1 MIAALFVAFLLQTAV
16 ECTPNTDPLVVGGT
30 GLNVVIVYPFQIS
43 GSSSTR
49 FDVVF
54 VGEGFKASEED
65 VVRFEAKIGEAI
77 KYLSVSPYARCA
89 FNFYWVRLVS
99 NGSGSDHPFD
109 SSLPQEERCKDTPL
123 NSYFGRPGG
132 RERELFVDL
141 DDRQRCSGLVDSIVP
156 NWDVIVV
163 LVNDATYGGINF
175 DDEHFLTVSVGEG
188 FQNVLLHE
196 MGHAFAGLGDE
207 YGDLVDWETYYPIED
222 GEPDNPN
229 VTINTDRPLK
239 WPVDLAVPIPTDLS
253 ALRLK
258 PEFEGK
264 SDAELE
270 QTVGL
275 WEGAARVDR
284 GAFRPQFDCRMRSEP
299 TDFCT
304 VCTEAVA
311 AAKAAA
317 CAAPILE
324 GQPQPRPLYCI
335 AGSTVRVP
343 LPPCPKC
350 LTAVDE
356 ETLARLR
363 LSRTDRVRVE
373 IGPLPGVE
381 VVRIIRREGSLE
393 TVVATGHRMPSDP
406 SSPAASQPI
415 FGVEFPVEASGHYYI
430 EFSPATCEVPRFSFS
445 VRVFVN
451 GVSVRLL

>member
-1 MIAALFVAFLLQTAV
+1 
-16 ECTPNTDPLVVGGT
+16 
-30 GLNVVIVYPFQIS
+30 LNVVIVYPFQIS
-43 GSSSTR
+43 GSSWNR

-54 VGEGFKASEED
+54 VGEGFTASEED
-65 VVRFEAKIGEAI
+65 VARFETRVGEAI

-99 NGSGSDHPFD
+99 NESGSDHPLD
-109 SSLPQEERCKDTPL
+109 SSLGCKDPPL
-123 NSYFGRPGG
+123 NSHFGRPGWN
-132 RERELFVDL
+132 EWDL
-141 DDRQRCSGLVDSIVP
+141 MVEPDDRQRCSDLVNSIVP

-163 LVNDATYGGINF
+163 LVNDTMYGGFNY
-175 DDEHFLTVSVGEG
+175 DDEHFLTVSVGTG
-188 FQNVLLHE
+188 FQNVLPHE

-207 YGDLVDWETYYPIED
+207 YGDLVDWETYYPIEG

-229 VTINTDRPLK
+229 VTINTAPPLK
-239 WPVDLAVPIPTDLS
+239 WEVDPAVPIPTDLT

-258 PEFEGK
+258 PEFAGK

-270 QTVGL
+270 RTVGL

-284 GAFRPQFDCRMRSEP
+284 GAFRPQFDCRMRSEFA
-299 TDFCT
+299 DFCK
-304 VCTEAVA
+304 VCTEAVSA
-311 AAKAAA
+311 ARTAA

-324 GQPQPRPLYCI
+324 GQPQPRPLHCI

-343 LPPCPKC
+343 LPPCPNC

-363 LSRTDRVRVE
+363 FSRSDQVRVE

-381 VVRIIRREGSLE
+381 VVKIIHREGWLE
-393 TVVATGHRMPSDP
+393 TVVATGHPMPSDP

-415 FGVEFPVEASGHYYI
+415 FSAEFPVEASGHYYI
-430 EFSPATCEVPRFSFS
+430 EFSPVTCEVPRFSFS